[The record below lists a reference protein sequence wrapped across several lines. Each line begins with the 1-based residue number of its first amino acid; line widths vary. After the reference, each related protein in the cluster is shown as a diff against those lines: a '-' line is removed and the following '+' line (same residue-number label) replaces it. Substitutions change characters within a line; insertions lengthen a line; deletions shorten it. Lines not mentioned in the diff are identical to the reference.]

1 MACNNNCNQGRDCT
15 CYACNF
21 DQLGNKRETRH
32 PWRIADL
39 IVLAIL
45 FVYVAL
51 IVAGVAA

>member
-1 MACNNNCNQGRDCT
+1 MACNHNCNQGRDCT

-21 DQLGNKRETRH
+21 DHLGNKRETRH